1 MSRRVGDLDGA
12 ALRRAL
18 AGPGLRLRTGPFV
31 YCLTSRLEGVAEG
44 LATMYADFPL
54 SDSALADFH
63 LKVDRVAGPRAL
75 WRPQVN
81 AWLDGFA
88 PFVPLPLAHGYALL
102 EWAMN
107 FCVAGCAHHYLM
119 LHAAC
124 LERDGRALILPGA
137 PGSGKSTLTAALMLA
152 GWRLL
157 SDEITLIDRDSG
169 ALLGLGRPVSLK
181 NASLDVIRARAP
193 ASCMGRVAHDT
204 HKGSVGHLRP
214 SAASVA
220 AVDRPAQAAQ
230 IVFPRWSAGA
240 ATEWHAHDRAEA
252 FEILARN
259 GFNYSLLGRL
269 GFELVEGL
277 IERCGAWHLRYSALD
292 EALPALERLLQ
303 EGQP

>member
-1 MSRRVGDLDGA
+1 VTRRVGELGAA
-12 ALRRAL
+12 ALRQAL

-31 YCLTSRLEGVAEG
+31 YCLRSRLEGVAEG
-44 LATMYADFPL
+44 LAAMYADFPL
-54 SDSALADFH
+54 SDSPLADFH
-63 LKVDRVAGPRAL
+63 LTVDRMPGLRGH

-88 PFVPLPLAHGYALL
+88 PFVPLPLEHGYALL

-181 NASLDVIRARAP
+181 NASLDVIRERAP
-193 ASCMGRVAHDT
+193 AGRMGRVAHDT

-214 SAASVA
+214 SADSVA
-220 AVDRPAQAAQ
+220 WWTERRGPRKSCSRVGAPARPPNGASTTA
-230 IVFPRWSAGA
+230 PRPSRSWR
-240 ATEWHAHDRAEA
+240 ATASTTACSDGSVSSWWR
-252 FEILARN
+252 
-259 GFNYSLLGRL
+259 G
-269 GFELVEGL
+269 
-277 IERCGAWHLRYSALD
+277 
-292 EALPALERLLQ
+292 
-303 EGQP
+303 